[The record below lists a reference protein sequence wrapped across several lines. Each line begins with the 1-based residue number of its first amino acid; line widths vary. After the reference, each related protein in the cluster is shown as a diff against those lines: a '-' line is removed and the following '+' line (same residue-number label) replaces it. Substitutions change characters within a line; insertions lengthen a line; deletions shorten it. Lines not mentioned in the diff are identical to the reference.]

1 MHRTLRAGVA
11 AVALTLIPVAGAS
24 AAPYASRT
32 LSTGTSGSDVE
43 TLQRYLDA
51 AGYDTTADGEFGPAT
66 ARSVRR
72 FETAEQRAVDGK
84 ATRSDQRLVKSRAD
98 STDSEP
104 AAQATEEAYVDDAG
118 LAVAPAVRARG
129 GPGDHRGRQRDRQQ
143 AVQYGGGHGRWR
155 DSGYDCSGS
164 VSYALHGAGLLDT
177 PLDSTGFMSWG
188 ERGEGAVGHD
198 LRQRRPR
205 LHGRR
210 RAALRHQFEQALRQP
225 LERNDAVRA
234 RLPRPSSGGTLMA
247 LVALMALM
255 LGSFAGLLI
264 GRWAAVLPFAAAIP
278 AAGLLGGPELGAVG
292 ALAAVGLLAGVHL
305 HRVVAEQYELR

>member
-43 TLQRYLDA
+43 TLQRYLDE

-84 ATRSDQRLVKSRAD
+84 ATRPDQRLVKSRAD

-104 AAQATEEAYVDDAG
+104 AAQDTEEAYVDDAG
-118 LAVAPAVRARG
+118 LAVAPASAPAEV
-129 GPGDHRGRQRDRQQ
+129 Q
-143 AVQYGGGHGRWR
+143 AIIEAGNKIASKPYRYGGGHGRWR

-164 VSYALHGAGLLDT
+164 VSFALHGAGLLDT

-188 ERGEGAVGHD
+188 ERGEGAWVTIYANAGH
-198 LRQRRPR
+198 
-205 LHGRR
+205 
-210 RAALRHQFEQALRQP
+210 AYMT
-225 LERNDAVRA
+225 V
-234 RLPRPSSGGTLMA
+234 
-247 LVALMALM
+247 
-255 LGSFAGLLI
+255 AGLRFDTSSSKRS
-264 GRWAAVLPFAAAIP
+264 GSRWSETTRSARGYRVRHPE
-278 AAGLLGGPELGAVG
+278 GL
-292 ALAAVGLLAGVHL
+292 
-305 HRVVAEQYELR
+305 